1 MSSEIEDKP
10 KTPEPSNEIES
21 SDQTELQQTQPPR
34 PARRNDFPLFI
45 LWHSAVVAADKIG
58 PEY

>member
-21 SDQTELQQTQPPR
+21 SDQPELQQTQPPR
-34 PARRNDFPLFI
+34 PARRNGFPMSI
-45 LWHSAVVAADKIG
+45 V
-58 PEY
+58 